1 MNLQKGYTLST
12 LKKRKEKKRIV
23 MTKVTMSNI
32 VITITLSLN
41 KLIRSAKQEL
51 SSRQSIK
58 SVAICTSSE
67 TVVLYIN
74 IKLFDVLERRSY

>member
-23 MTKVTMSNI
+23 ITKITVNNI
-32 VITITLSLN
+32 IITITLSLN
-41 KLIRSAKQEL
+41 KLMRSAKQEL
-51 SSRQSIK
+51 SSKQSIK

-74 IKLFDVLERRSY
+74 IELIDVLKGRSY